1 MDIEVSQLLRERVM
15 TTNFNAGAVFALIAG
30 LGMSGVVTGDF
41 YGLDWEFIH
50 EGDQGS
56 TVRLYAMME
65 SGGRLDLVGGNSFQ
79 NLEISSPEGFYQ
91 NNLGGPTSRQINSNF
106 FPFVPSLEWDSYV
119 TIGALYQDGTP
130 FGENGLNDVGLDWS
144 TFENG
149 GDLVADSGSWFV
161 GLDHQQGEAQFVN
174 GIGGY
179 GVLIAQL
186 TVSYPQVLFSG
197 ILQGQNADGEAW
209 QVALSDYLIGDLNPP
224 APGALAVL
232 AIAGFAGP
240 RRRRG

>member
-1 MDIEVSQLLRERVM
+1 M
-15 TTNFNAGAVFALIAG
+15 TTALNKRIVLGMIAG
-30 LGMSGVVTGDF
+30 LSMSAVARGEFYGLDF
-41 YGLDWEFIH
+41 YGLDWELVN
-50 EGDQGS
+50 EGDLGS

-79 NLEISSPEGFYQ
+79 SLELSSPDGFYQ
-91 NNLGGPTSRQINSNF
+91 NELGGPTSRQINSNF

-119 TIGALYQDGTP
+119 TIGSLYQDGTP
-130 FGENGLNDVGLDWS
+130 FGENGLNDIGVDWS

-149 GDLVADSGSWFV
+149 GSLVEESGNWFV
-161 GLDHQQGEAQFVN
+161 GLDQQQGEAQFVN

-186 TVSYPQVLFSG
+186 TVFYPQVSFSG
-197 ILQGQNADGEAW
+197 ILQGRNADGQAW
-209 QVALSDYLIGDLNPP
+209 QVALSDYLIGALNPP

-232 AIAGFAGP
+232 AIAGFVGP